1 MRPRTIVYW
10 DRDGRDGELVGELD
24 RFQARSRG
32 ARLKYLARLG
42 LLVEAKGGFLEGR
55 RLDGALVL
63 PSHGGYAPAPPLQR
77 GLEGTPEPVESAN
90 LDDLAGSGLDGLLAA
105 MEEV

>member
-1 MRPRTIVYW
+1 MIVYW
-10 DRDGRDGELVGELD
+10 DRDGRDGELVEDLD

-32 ARLKYLARLG
+32 ARVKYLARMG

-63 PSHGGYAPAPPLQR
+63 PSQAGYLPAPHALTLAIGQAP
-77 GLEGTPEPVESAN
+77 EATPPAAM
-90 LDDLAGSGLDGLLAA
+90 DDGAGAGLDGLMAA
-105 MEEV
+105 MEEI